1 MTRIGKRGDESMTT
15 SRFLVASFG
24 SIGRRHVKNLRALYP
39 RAHIAVLRTSSGA
52 TMNLSPAAEIDQEFT
67 DLDLA
72 VASAPKV
79 AVIAGPATEHVRIA
93 QALVAAGIPV
103 LIEKPIADTTTG
115 LRVLLDEAARRQV
128 SLAVGY
134 NLRFLPSL
142 QKTRELLANGVIG
155 QVLSVRAEVGQYL
168 PDWRPGR
175 DYSQSVSAQS
185 RLGGGALLELSHE
198 IDYLYWLLGL
208 PARVTARGGRISDL
222 HLDVEDVV
230 ELCLDYDQP
239 RRLVNIHL
247 DFVQRVAH
255 RSCRFIGTEG
265 TLIWNALEDTI
276 SLYTV
281 AQRRWDQIQVP
292 LADRNQ
298 MYMEEIVSFLD
309 FVQGRPSQVARA
321 HEGYDVLA
329 VVEAARMSMKT
340 NKTVE
345 VFGYATR

>member
-1 MTRIGKRGDESMTT
+1 MTQIGYRGDESMTT
-15 SRFLVASFG
+15 PRFLVASLG
-24 SIGRRHVKNLRALYP
+24 SIGRRHVNNLRALYP
-39 RAHIAVLRTSSGA
+39 TAHIAVLRTSSGA
-52 TMNLSPAAEIDQEFT
+52 TTALSPVADHQFT
-67 DLDLA
+67 DLDQA
-72 VASAPKV
+72 VAFAPQA
-79 AVIAGPATEHVRIA
+79 AVIASPATEHVRIA

-103 LIEKPIADTTTG
+103 LMEKPIAHTTTG

-128 SLAVGY
+128 PLAVGY

-142 QKTRELLANGVIG
+142 QKTRDLLTDGVIG

-168 PDWRPGR
+168 PDWRPGS

-185 RLGGGALLELSHE
+185 GLGGGALLELSHE
-198 IDYLYWLLGL
+198 IDYIYWLLGL

-222 HLDVEDVV
+222 HIDVEDVV

-247 DFVQRVAH
+247 DFVQRVVH

-265 TLIWNALEDTI
+265 TLIWNALEDSI
-276 SLYTV
+276 SLYTT
-281 AQRRWDQIQVP
+281 AQRRWEQIQVP
-292 LADRNQ
+292 LADRNH
-298 MYMEEIVSFLD
+298 MYLDEVTSFLD
-309 FVQGRPSQVARA
+309 FVQGRPSPVARA

-329 VVEAARMSMKT
+329 VVEAARTSMNT

-345 VFGYATR
+345 VVGYATR

>member
-1 MTRIGKRGDESMTT
+1 MVGI
-15 SRFLVASFG
+15 
-24 SIGRRHVKNLRALYP
+24 NY
-39 RAHIAVLRTSSGA
+39 
-52 TMNLSPAAEIDQEFT
+52 QFT
-67 DLDLA
+67 DLDQA
-72 VASAPKV
+72 VAFAPHA
-79 AVIAGPATEHVRIA
+79 AVIASPATEHLRIA
-93 QALVAAGIPV
+93 LALVAASIPV
-103 LIEKPIADTTTG
+103 LIEKPIAHTTIG
-115 LRVLLDEAARRQV
+115 LCALLDEAARRQV
-128 SLAVGY
+128 PLAVGY

-142 QKTRELLANGVIG
+142 QKTRDLLADGVIG

-175 DYSQSVSAQS
+175 DYSQSVSAQN
-185 RLGGGALLELSHE
+185 RLGGGVLLELSHE
-198 IDYLYWLLGL
+198 IDYIYWLLGL
-208 PARVTARGGRISDL
+208 PGRVTARGGRISDL
-222 HLDVEDVV
+222 CIDVEDVV

-247 DFVQRVAH
+247 DFVQRVVH

-265 TLIWNALEDTI
+265 TLIWNATEDSI
-276 SLYTV
+276 SFYSMEHCC
-281 AQRRWDQIQVP
+281 WEQIRVP

-298 MYMEEIVSFLD
+298 MYLDEITSFLD

-329 VVEAARMSMKT
+329 VVEAARTSMNT